1 MSGAELEKSNPDL
14 SQDFAQVLGLI
25 TGAQTR
31 ALRAVNRELIEL
43 YWQIGEYIFKR
54 VDQANWGQGTV
65 RELAA
70 WLKAQD
76 SSLKG
81 FSVQN
86 LWRMKQFYEAYA
98 VDTEGYTKLSAVL
111 RVLTWSHNLLIL
123 GKCKA
128 VQERE
133 FYLHTAAQ
141 QGWTTREL
149 ERQIDG
155 ALYER
160 TLANPSQ
167 ISSVLEQ
174 KHPTAAAVFRES
186 YLFDFL
192 NLPAGHSE
200 ADLQSGLVAHLKDF
214 LLELGP
220 DFCFMG
226 QEYRLQVGNQDFAI
240 DLLLFHRGLQA
251 LVAFELKITEFKPA
265 YLGQLEFYL

>member
-1 MSGAELEKSNPDL
+1 
-14 SQDFAQVLGLI
+14 
-25 TGAQTR
+25 
-31 ALRAVNRELIEL
+31 
-43 YWQIGEYIFKR
+43 
-54 VDQANWGQGTV
+54 
-65 RELAA
+65 
-70 WLKAQD
+70 
-76 SSLKG
+76 
-81 FSVQN
+81 
-86 LWRMKQFYEAYA
+86 MKQFYEAYA
-98 VDTEGYTKLSAVL
+98 EDTAGYTKLAPVV

-123 GKCKA
+123 AKCKA
-128 VQERE
+128 AQERE

-141 QGWTTREL
+141 QGWTKREL

-160 TLANPSQ
+160 TLANPAQ

-200 ADLQSGLVAHLKDF
+200 ADLHNNLQRGLVAHLKDF

-265 YLGQLEFYL
+265 YLGQLEFYLEALDRDHRKPHEAASIGVLLCKNADAQVVEYALSRSASPALVAQYLTQLPNKALLQAKLEEFYQLSRQEMLEGKI